1 MRSPV
6 FANRSWISRR
16 RWWPAGESKTRYVR
30 RNRGFARWRM
40 GRRWAFA
47 SFGGTPLTS
56 NAPFARMLG
65 YDSPAEL
72 LRIGSV
78 LGVFATTEEQS
89 RVLREQRKGYGS
101 GAFFRH
107 KDGDRICLRV
117 MAAHCP
123 EQDTVALVTYHASTE
138 E

>member
-1 MRSPV
+1 
-6 FANRSWISRR
+6 
-16 RWWPAGESKTRYVR
+16 
-30 RNRGFARWRM
+30 
-40 GRRWAFA
+40 
-47 SFGGTPLTS
+47 
-56 NAPFARMLG
+56 MLG

-89 RVLREQRKGYGS
+89 RVLREQRMGYGS

-107 KDGDRICLRV
+107 KDGDRIRLRV

-138 E
+138 K